1 MADLMDGWEEDQEDD
16 ADGYSEPAP
25 AVGGGMGDED
35 LEDDEGFDDDYD
47 DEDDGIGASYRSPP
61 IDASGNSGLL

>member
-16 ADGYSEPAP
+16 ADGYGEPAP

-47 DEDDGIGASYRSPP
+47 DEDDGI
-61 IDASGNSGLL
+61 

>member
-16 ADGYSEPAP
+16 ADGYGEPAP

-47 DEDDGIGASYRSPP
+47 DEDDGYSRSKSWTRTSAARTAASS
-61 IDASGNSGLL
+61 

>member
-16 ADGYSEPAP
+16 ADGYGEPAP

-35 LEDDEGFDDDYD
+35 LEDDEGFDF
-47 DEDDGIGASYRSPP
+47 GIDQHFALQGGELALF
-61 IDASGNSGLL
+61 GLSVGVKHP